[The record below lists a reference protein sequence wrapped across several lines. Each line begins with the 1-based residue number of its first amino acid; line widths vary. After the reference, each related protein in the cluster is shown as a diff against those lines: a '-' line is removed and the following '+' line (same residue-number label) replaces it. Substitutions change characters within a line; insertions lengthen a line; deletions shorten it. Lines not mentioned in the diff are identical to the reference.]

1 MDAHTLELLEF
12 GKIREIVS
20 SYAGS
25 VAGKRRATAMAPMT
39 DRQAI
44 EDAVGLTTETVEALG
59 ARLEPP
65 VGGLRDVEQL
75 VRRASLGVLLEVEQV
90 VDLRDVFTLTTRIV
104 EFARKLGPDYP
115 RLGRLLA
122 SVRDEDRLVKEIDR
136 VIDDRSR
143 VVDSA
148 SPELRDIRRQL
159 AVFEDRIQDEL
170 KRLLRSEEI
179 RKALRYPQATMSGG
193 HHVLPVAVNHRQKV
207 HGVVH
212 RTSATGET
220 VYVEPTRVAAISAE
234 TSVLKSAEEREIRRV
249 IRRLSD
255 MIRKEA
261 PTILATLEA
270 LSHLDFAVAKAKFSI
285 DFKMNPAELT
295 GGAADHH
302 GVIYLPEARHP
313 LLEQL
318 ARQRSTEE
326 EPRAVVPVTI
336 RLGADYDLLIITGPN
351 TGGKTVALKTVALLC
366 AMGLSGMHVP
376 AGRGC
381 QVALL
386 DEILADIGDEQSL
399 EQSLS
404 TFSSHISRIAGI
416 LERCGPKTLVLL
428 DELGAGTEPSEG
440 AALGRAI
447 LDELR
452 KRGCRAMVTTHLNDL
467 KTYAFS
473 APRTENAA
481 MEFDSVTLRPTYRLV
496 VGQIGQS
503 CALKIA
509 RRLKLP
515 PELLKRAKR
524 YLHRRRLRSA
534 SDLTKLQ
541 EMRQEAEIARNAAL
555 AAQTEAERLK
565 DEFKLKAEN
574 LRQEAEV
581 TAELEKARQ
590 ALRPGDAV
598 RVAKLGKSG
607 VVNRVDVRKRQAAV
621 TVGAVEWQ
629 LSLDELIPMAVK

>member
-12 GKIREIVS
+12 GKIREILS

-25 VAGKRRATAMAPMT
+25 AAGKRRALALAPMA
-39 DRQAI
+39 DRQQI
-44 EDAVGLTTETVEALG
+44 DDAVGLTTELVDAL
-59 ARLEPP
+59 AHRLDPP

-90 VDLRDVFTLTTRIV
+90 VELRDTFTLTTRVV
-104 EFARKLGPDYP
+104 EFGKRLGPDYP

-122 SVRDEDRLVKEIDR
+122 NVRDEDRLVKEIDR
-136 VIDDRSR
+136 VIDERSR

-159 AVFEDRIQDEL
+159 AVFEERIQDEL

-234 TSVLKSAEEREIRRV
+234 TSVLRSAEDREVRR
-249 IRRLSD
+249 ILRRLSD
-255 MIRKEA
+255 MVRKEA
-261 PTILATLEA
+261 AAILQTLDA
-270 LSHLDFAVAKAKFSI
+270 LSLLDFAVAKAKFSV
-285 DFKMNPAELT
+285 DYRMKPAELT
-295 GGAADHH
+295 GGAAEHH
-302 GVIYLPEARHP
+302 GVIYFPEARHP
-313 LLEQL
+313 LLEHL
-318 ARQRSTEE
+318 ARQQPEGER
-326 EPRAVVPVTI
+326 RDVVPVTI
-336 RLGADYDLLIITGPN
+336 RLGAEYDLLIITGPN
-351 TGGKTVALKTVALLC
+351 TGGKTVALKTVGLLSAMAL
-366 AMGLSGMHVP
+366 AGMHVP
-376 AGRGC
+376 AARGC
-381 QVALL
+381 QAALL
-386 DEILADIGDEQSL
+386 DDILADIGDEQSL

-404 TFSSHISRIAGI
+404 TFSSHISRISTI
-416 LERCGPKTLVLL
+416 LSRCGPKVLVLL

-452 KRGCRAMVTTHLNDL
+452 SCGCRAMVTTHLNDL

-473 APRTENAA
+473 AARTENAA

-515 PELLKRAKR
+515 DPLLKRAKR

-534 SDLTKLQ
+534 GELTKLQ
-541 EMRQEAEIARNAAL
+541 EMRQEAEVARNEAL
-555 AAQTEAERLK
+555 AAKTEAEVLK
-565 DEFKLKAEN
+565 EELRLKAES

-590 ALRPGDAV
+590 ALRPGDQV
-598 RVAKLGKSG
+598 RVAKFGKAG
-607 VVNRVDVRKRQAAV
+607 IVNRVDVRKRQAAV

-629 LSLDELIPMAVK
+629 LSLDELIPLAVK

>member
-1 MDAHTLELLEF
+1 MDAHTLDLLEF
-12 GKIREIVS
+12 GKIREIVAGC
-20 SYAGS
+20 AGS
-25 VAGKRRATAMAPMT
+25 AAGKRRALAMVPMS
-39 DRQAI
+39 DRAAI
-44 EDAVGLTTETVEALG
+44 EEAVGLTTEAADAL
-59 ARLEPP
+59 AVRLEPP
-65 VGGLRDVEQL
+65 VGGLRDVEQT
-75 VRRASLGVLLEVEQV
+75 VRRASLGVLLEVEQI
-90 VDLRDVFTLTTRIV
+90 VDLRDVFTLTTRVV
-104 EFARKLGPDYP
+104 EFGRKLGGDYP
-115 RLGRLLA
+115 RLGRLV
-122 SVRDEDRLVKEIDR
+122 SGIRDEGKLVQEIDR
-136 VIDDRSR
+136 VIDERSR

-159 AVFEDRIQDEL
+159 AVFEERIQEEL
-170 KRLLRSEEI
+170 RRLLRSEDI

-207 HGVVH
+207 QGVVH

-234 TSVLKSAEEREIRRV
+234 TSVLKSAEDREIRR
-249 IRRLSD
+249 ILRRLSD

-261 PTILATLEA
+261 PTILATLES
-270 LSHLDFAVAKAKFSI
+270 LSLLDFTVAKAKFSL
-285 DFKMNPAELT
+285 DYRMNPAELT
-295 GGAADHH
+295 GGSPDHH
-302 GVIYLPEARHP
+302 GVLYFPEARHP

-326 EPRAVVPVTI
+326 EPKSVVPVTI
-336 RLGADYDLLIITGPN
+336 RLGAEYDLLIITGPN
-351 TGGKTVALKTVALLC
+351 TGGKTVALKTVGLLSAMAL
-366 AMGLSGMHVP
+366 AGMHVP

-386 DEILADIGDEQSL
+386 DDILADIGDEQSL

-404 TFSSHISRIAGI
+404 TFSSHITRVAKI
-416 LERCGPKTLVLL
+416 LEHCGPKTLVLL
-428 DELGAGTEPSEG
+428 DEVGAGTEPSEG

-452 KRGCRAMVTTHLNDL
+452 ERGCRAMVTTHLNDL

-473 APRTENAA
+473 ATRTENAA
-481 MEFDSVTLRPTYRLV
+481 MEFDSESLRPTYRLV

-515 PELLKRAKR
+515 SELLKRAKR
-524 YLHRRRLRSA
+524 YLHRRRIRSA
-534 SDLTKLQ
+534 SELTKLQ
-541 EMRQEAEIARNAAL
+541 EMRQEAEVARNEAL
-555 AAQTEAERLK
+555 VALTEAERLK
-565 DEFKLKAEN
+565 DEFRLKTEN
-574 LRQEAEV
+574 LKQEATV

-590 ALRPGDAV
+590 TLRPGDQV
-598 RVAKLGKSG
+598 RVAKFSKSG
-607 VVNRVDVRKRQAAV
+607 TVNRVDIRKRTAAV

-629 LSLDELIPMAVK
+629 LSLDEIIPMAAT

>member
-12 GKIREIVS
+12 GKIREIVA

-25 VAGKRRATAMAPMT
+25 AAGKRRALAMAPMT
-39 DRQAI
+39 DREQI
-44 EDAVGLTTETVEALG
+44 EDAVGLTTELVEALSM
-59 ARLEPP
+59 RLEPP
-65 VGGLRDVEQL
+65 GGLRDVEQL

-90 VDLRDVFTLTTRIV
+90 VDLRDVFTLTTRVV
-104 EFARKLGPDYP
+104 EFGRKLGPDFP

-122 SVRDEDRLVKEIDR
+122 NVRDEDRLVKEIDR
-136 VIDDRSR
+136 VIDDRTR
-143 VVDSA
+143 IVDSA

-159 AVFEDRIQDEL
+159 AVFEERIQEEL

-179 RKALRYPQATMSGG
+179 RKALRYPQATMSGI

-207 HGVVH
+207 QGVVH

-234 TSVLKSAEEREIRRV
+234 TSVLKSAEEREVRR
-249 IRRLSD
+249 ILRRLSD

-261 PTILATLEA
+261 PAILTTLDA
-270 LSHLDFAVAKAKFSI
+270 LSLLDFAAAKARYSLYYR
-285 DFKMNPAELT
+285 MNPAELT
-295 GGAADHH
+295 GGSGEHH
-302 GVIYLPEARHP
+302 GVLYYPEARHP
-313 LLEQL
+313 LLEHL
-318 ARQRSTEE
+318 AKQKTDE
-326 EPRAVVPVTI
+326 EPRPVVPVTI
-336 RLGADYDLLIITGPN
+336 RLGAEYDLLIITGPN
-351 TGGKTVALKTVALLC
+351 TGGKTVALKTVGLLSVMSL
-366 AMGLSGMHVP
+366 AGLHIP
-376 AGRGC
+376 AVRGC
-381 QVALL
+381 QTAIL
-386 DEILADIGDEQSL
+386 DDILADIGDEQSL

-404 TFSSHISRIAGI
+404 TFSSHISRIATI
-416 LERCGPKTLVLL
+416 ISKCGPKTLVLL
-428 DELGAGTEPSEG
+428 DELGSGTEPSEG

-452 KRGCRAMVTTHLNDL
+452 SCGCRGMVTTHLNDL

-481 MEFDSVTLRPTYRLV
+481 MEFDAVTLRPTYRLV

-515 PELLKRAKR
+515 NELLKRAKR

-534 SDLTKLQ
+534 SELTKLQ
-541 EMRQEAEIARNAAL
+541 EMRQEAEVARNEAL
-555 AAQTEAERLK
+555 AAKTEAEQLK
-565 DEFKLKAEN
+565 NELRLKAEN

-590 ALRPGDAV
+590 ALRPGDQV
-598 RVAKLGKSG
+598 RVAKFGKSG

-629 LSLDELIPMAVK
+629 LSLDELIPTAVK